1 MFFYFAKGYD
11 SEHAL
16 REMTENADNG
26 GATVHRSSTHSLYVF
41 ARDRI
46 SRYQIYSVESKKFGG
61 PNQEVMIDFIKLHL
75 KSKTGRNEEHVVLGF
90 IEAESNR
97 MRGYLVPNCKS
108 QTIVQF
114 LAKTVAKGSILYTPF
129 YQETG
134 WDFLDK
140 YFEHRRLITMKGAH
154 YDYESEKSSFHR
166 RSGFDKVWRQVR

>member
-1 MFFYFAKGYD
+1 
-11 SEHAL
+11 
-16 REMTENADNG
+16 MTENADNG

-108 QTIVQF
+108 QTVVQF

-129 YQETG
+129 Y
-134 WDFLDK
+134 
-140 YFEHRRLITMKGAH
+140 
-154 YDYESEKSSFHR
+154 
-166 RSGFDKVWRQVR
+166 

>member
-1 MFFYFAKGYD
+1 
-11 SEHAL
+11 
-16 REMTENADNG
+16 MTENVENG
-26 GATVHRSSTHSLYVF
+26 GASVARSSTHTLYVF

-75 KSKTGRNEEHVVLGF
+75 KSKTGRSEEHIVLGF

-108 QTIVQF
+108 QTVVQF

-129 YQETG
+129 Y
-134 WDFLDK
+134 
-140 YFEHRRLITMKGAH
+140 
-154 YDYESEKSSFHR
+154 
-166 RSGFDKVWRQVR
+166 